1 MKKLIALLV
10 AVALLVSA
18 SATVFAM
25 SSTPVTKKDSG
36 HYNENGTSYY
46 YNCQVTA
53 RTLSASVS
61 MTYDNPNTTI
71 HTSITATLKVDGKTR
86 YNTAND
92 SNNNSVSASVN
103 NRWWT
108 GTYYQRGTI
117 TFANGAF
124 YIRSYNITTLSI
136 D

>member
-1 MKKLIALLV
+1 
-10 AVALLVSA
+10 
-18 SATVFAM
+18 
-25 SSTPVTKKDSG
+25 
-36 HYNENGTSYY
+36 
-46 YNCQVTA
+46 
-53 RTLSASVS
+53 
-61 MTYDNPNTTI
+61 MTYGNPNTTI
-71 HTSITATLKVDGKTR
+71 HTSITATLKVDGETR

-92 SNNNSVSASVN
+92 SDNNSVSASVN

-136 D
+136 N